1 MMSENKLQSLSEI
14 FNEKFFR
21 IPDFQ
26 RGYAWEEEQLKDFWE
41 DLELLNENNTHYTG
55 VLSVKPVDKSQV
67 VAYDTWQDDIWLLDG
82 GFKAY
87 YLIDGQQRLTTS
99 IILINEILKKVK
111 SDEFLMKSKNDWVTK
126 FLYRTYKDT
135 NKSYIFGYEKDNPSY
150 ECFKTKILNQSSLGA
165 KNEAEKTLY
174 TKNLERARDFF
185 KAKIADMDEATLE
198 KYFKKL
204 VHAFKFNFYEMEN
217 ELDVCVAF
225 ETMNNRGKSLSN
237 LELLKNRL
245 IYLSTLIEDQKE
257 SSALRKDI
265 NSVWKTIYEC
275 MGRNENNKFDEDSFL
290 RDHWIVYFTFNKSKS
305 DAVNN
310 SLLKDTFTSRNFL
323 DGKIRVS
330 DIREYIESLQL
341 AVEKWVIIKN
351 PHTAEKEYNPETIE
365 WLKKIYRLDVAF
377 FTPLIMAIMLR
388 YDEYEFLP
396 VLKKIERFSFLLF
409 KLSLRRADACNSIFY
424 NAAHVL
430 FIGDG
435 DLVYVEQ
442 TLKENEYLFNL
453 KAFQDFIDD
462 KFRKSNGQ
470 GFYDWKMLRY
480 FLYEYELHLQ
490 QLVNGESKVTW
501 EELEKRKDEL
511 SKTVEHIYPQTPT
524 DGSWK
529 KAVDQRLNNNKKKIN
544 RVLHSIGNLVLL
556 RSDKNISISNEP
568 FEYKKKYANAKGV
581 LNGYFNG
588 SYSELEVAEYENWT
602 IDEIH
607 DRGVKML
614 KFIEDRWDI
623 NLEEE
628 GFDIE
633 RILGINVNVND
644 KKRVSSLPD
653 FCEELDDGEEDSE

>member
-26 RGYAWEEEQLKDFWE
+26 RGYAWEEAQLKDFWE

-185 KAKIADMDEATLE
+185 KAKIADMDEPTLE

-204 VHAFKFNFYEMEN
+204 VHSFKFNFYEMEN

-290 RDHWIVYFTFNKSKS
+290 RDHWIVYFVFNKSKS

-310 SLLKDTFTSRNFL
+310 SLLKETFTSRNFL
-323 DGKIRVS
+323 DGKITIS
-330 DIREYIESLQL
+330 DIKEYIESLQL
-341 AVEKWVIIKN
+341 AVDKWVAIKN
-351 PHTAEKEYNPETIE
+351 PHTALKDYNPETIE

-377 FTPLIMAIMLR
+377 FTPLIMAMMLR
-388 YDEYEFLP
+388 YDEDEFLP

-435 DLVYVEQ
+435 DLAYVEK

-614 KFIEDRWDI
+614 KFIKDRWNI

-633 RILGINVNVND
+633 RILGINVAVND

-653 FCEELDDGEEDSE
+653 FSEELDDCEEEE

>member
-1 MMSENKLQSLSEI
+1 MSENKLQSLSEI

-185 KAKIADMDEATLE
+185 KAKIADMDESTLE

-245 IYLSTLIEDQKE
+245 IYLSTLISDQKE

-275 MGRNENNKFDEDSFL
+275 MGRNENKKFDEDSFL
-290 RDHWIVYFTFNKSKS
+290 RDHWIVYFVFNKSKS

-310 SLLKDTFTSRNFL
+310 SLLKETFTSRNFL
-323 DGKIRVS
+323 DGKITVS
-330 DIREYIESLQL
+330 DIKEYIESLQL
-341 AVEKWVIIKN
+341 AVDKWVAIKN
-351 PHTAEKEYNPETIE
+351 PHTALKDYNPETIE

-377 FTPLIMAIMLR
+377 FTPLIMAMMLR
-388 YDEYEFLP
+388 YNEDEFLP
-396 VLKKIERFSFLLF
+396 VLKKIERFSFLMF

-424 NAAHVL
+424 NAAHTL

-435 DLVYVEQ
+435 DLAYVEQ

-470 GFYDWKMLRY
+470 GFYEWKTLRY
-480 FLYEYELHLQ
+480 FLYEYELYLQ
-490 QLVNGESKVTW
+490 QQVNGENKVSW
-501 EELEKRKDEL
+501 EELENRNEL
-511 SKTVEHIYPQTPT
+511 AKTVEHIYPQTPT

>member
-26 RGYAWEEEQLKDFWE
+26 RGYAWEEAQLKDFWE

-185 KAKIADMDEATLE
+185 KAKIADMDESTLE

-245 IYLSTLIEDQKE
+245 IYLSTLISDQKE

-365 WLKKIYRLDVAF
+365 WFKKIYRLDVAF

-388 YDEYEFLP
+388 YDEDEFLP

-435 DLVYVEQ
+435 DLAYVEQ

-462 KFRKSNGQ
+462 KFRKC
-470 GFYDWKMLRY
+470 
-480 FLYEYELHLQ
+480 
-490 QLVNGESKVTW
+490 SKIV
-501 EELEKRKDEL
+501 
-511 SKTVEHIYPQTPT
+511 
-524 DGSWK
+524 
-529 KAVDQRLNNNKKKIN
+529 
-544 RVLHSIGNLVLL
+544 
-556 RSDKNISISNEP
+556 
-568 FEYKKKYANAKGV
+568 
-581 LNGYFNG
+581 
-588 SYSELEVAEYENWT
+588 
-602 IDEIH
+602 
-607 DRGVKML
+607 
-614 KFIEDRWDI
+614 
-623 NLEEE
+623 
-628 GFDIE
+628 
-633 RILGINVNVND
+633 
-644 KKRVSSLPD
+644 
-653 FCEELDDGEEDSE
+653 

>member
-26 RGYAWEEEQLKDFWE
+26 RGYSWSKDQLEDFWE
-41 DLELLNENNTHYTG
+41 DLELLREGSSHYTG

-185 KAKIADMDEATLE
+185 KAKIADMDESTLE

-245 IYLSTLIEDQKE
+245 IYLSTLISDQKE
-257 SSALRKDI
+257 SSSLRKDI

-275 MGRNENNKFDEDSFL
+275 MGRNENNKFDEDNFL

-388 YDEYEFLP
+388 YDEDEFLP

-435 DLVYVEQ
+435 DLAYVEQ

-633 RILGINVNVND
+633 RILGINVAVND